1 MLVLCSTCVGN
12 SFICST
18 NVVHVLV
25 CVRVHT
31 HTLEYISS
39 MYINIAISA
48 AFSTAAKTPVV
59 QRWYIPAKS
68 IVFTNTF
75 DAVFGND
82 KWKILH
88 DCTVARDSTAF
99 AVISCVSFCG
109 ELQSCSQIFS
119 D

>member
-1 MLVLCSTCVGN
+1 VFCVVRVSATALGTPLYACST
-12 SFICST
+12 ST
-18 NVVHVLV
+18 LGMYVV
-25 CVRVHT
+25 CVR
-31 HTLEYISS
+31 
-39 MYINIAISA
+39 YINIAISDA
-48 AFSTAAKTPVV
+48 AFSTAGKTPVV

-88 DCTVARDSTAF
+88 DCTVARDPTAF